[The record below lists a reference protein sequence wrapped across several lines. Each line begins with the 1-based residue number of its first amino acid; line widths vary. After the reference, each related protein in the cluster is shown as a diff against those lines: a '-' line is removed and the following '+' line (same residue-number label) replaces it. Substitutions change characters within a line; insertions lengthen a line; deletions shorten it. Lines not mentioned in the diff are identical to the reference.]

1 MVSFFFLVLAI
12 VTILNYKLN
21 EDIFL
26 MIVYWRHNIRNVLIS
41 IWIMISYKQYLQ
53 FHKSVDFERRYGS
66 RPDAHN
72 QDDIRNHAK
81 TYVKSWIQ
89 IDTRI
94 ARRFKRA
101 PFKIL
106 RLLALWRL
114 QKYVPGYKSTEAVYK
129 LVGHLL
135 RLPLILFAYLSQ

>member
-12 VTILNYKLN
+12 VTILNYKLK

-26 MIVYWRHNIRNVLIS
+26 MIVYWRHNIHNVLIS

-101 PFKIL
+101 HFKIL

-114 QKYVPGYKSTEAVYK
+114 QKYVPG
-129 LVGHLL
+129 
-135 RLPLILFAYLSQ
+135 